1 MSDRGVEDVDLLVVG
16 GGKAG
21 KSLAMDRAQAG
32 WEVAMVERDKIGGT
46 CINVACI
53 PTKALVG
60 SARTVLMGRHAKV
73 MGVELNDQPLV
84 SLDGLRRHK
93 SSVVDGMVAAHK
105 KMFADSG
112 MDFILG
118 TARFIAPRTVEVE
131 TRNEPIRLLRANIV
145 INTGTAPAIP
155 DLAGIS
161 ESRVW
166 TSETILQLERL
177 PQRLIVLGG
186 GYVGCEFASM
196 FALFGIQVT
205 LLQGPDQLLPRE
217 DSDVAGEVAGI
228 LANQGVGLGLGIRAQ
243 AVRRDASTGEV
254 VAVLEDGSHVRGEE
268 SLVATGRAPVTADLG
283 WRQPVLISP
292 IAGSSGWTTTFA
304 PQLVMSGRPVTSPA
318 VRSSPM
324 LHGTTSASS
333 RRTSTT
339 VRRSPE
345 VASCPTPSL
354 LRLSWRGWAS
364 PRPKPVPRDAT
375 WQLARFPFQRFRGPR
390 PITTRRALGR
400 PSWMQTPT

>member
-1 MSDRGVEDVDLLVVG
+1 
-16 GGKAG
+16 
-21 KSLAMDRAQAG
+21 
-32 WEVAMVERDKIGGT
+32 
-46 CINVACI
+46 
-53 PTKALVG
+53 
-60 SARTVLMGRHAKV
+60 
-73 MGVELNDQPLV
+73 MGVELDDQPLV

-228 LANQGVGLGLGIRAQ
+228 LANQGVGLGLGALDDQ
-243 AVRRDASTGEV
+243 RRQGH
-254 VAVLEDGSHVRGEE
+254 GK
-268 SLVATGRAPVTADLG
+268 
-283 WRQPVLISP
+283 
-292 IAGSSGWTTTFA
+292 
-304 PQLVMSGRPVTSPA
+304 TSP
-318 VRSSPM
+318 VQ
-324 LHGTTSASS
+324 
-333 RRTSTT
+333 
-339 VRRSPE
+339 
-345 VASCPTPSL
+345 TPS
-354 LRLSWRGWAS
+354 G
-364 PRPKPVPRDAT
+364 
-375 WQLARFPFQRFRGPR
+375 
-390 PITTRRALGR
+390 
-400 PSWMQTPT
+400 